1 MSVTKLLSVFSTL
14 IHIKRKTNSKKV
26 VLEHYCYYYA
36 FYANVKLN
44 GVDTM
49 KLHALER
56 LLVVGGR
63 PVRDRVF
70 VVSFAYFGWSWGV
83 IS

>member
-1 MSVTKLLSVFSTL
+1 M
-14 IHIKRKTNSKKV
+14 
-26 VLEHYCYYYA
+26 LEHYCYYYA
-36 FYANVKLN
+36 FYANVKLK

-49 KLHALER
+49 KLHVNER
-56 LLVVGGR
+56 LLFGGGR

-70 VVSFAYFGWSWGV
+70 VVSFAYFGWRWGV